1 MIENQRVHLS
11 IREMV
16 LVSVAG
22 KTGGYI
28 PPRAQELS
36 VLNILLLLLSI
47 ILIPFFHEGSRDGL
61 ATDSSHLLHGKKG
74 LQSTCHLTSEYKILG
89 SLAGLPW
96 VISPCQWWGV
106 GILWLGAP
114 SLSCGVGEGKFSI
127 GNDTG
132 QILTNERNTPDS
144 LRHKRCSAG
153 EME

>member
-28 PPRAQELS
+28 PPGAQELS

-61 ATDSSHLLHGKKG
+61 ATDSSRLLHGKKG
-74 LQSTCHLTSEYKILG
+74 LQSTSHLTSEYKIVG

-96 VISPCQWWGV
+96 VISP
-106 GILWLGAP
+106 
-114 SLSCGVGEGKFSI
+114 
-127 GNDTG
+127 
-132 QILTNERNTPDS
+132 
-144 LRHKRCSAG
+144 
-153 EME
+153 